1 MADDSASSLEL
12 TWKSVGVPIK
22 RCEFIRA
29 RKKFIN
35 ISNVELEDLIS
46 SVLSSLPVEDKN
58 FIENNISPTL
68 METLTGK
75 IEDKTEYLW
84 NLIKLIM
91 YNYKKYKLQ
100 FYEAVKD
107 ADLAKVLFLEKKLF
121 FHYEALRNIKK
132 RLIGGKDL
140 MYIDMPEYMCF

>member
-1 MADDSASSLEL
+1 
-12 TWKSVGVPIK
+12 
-22 RCEFIRA
+22 
-29 RKKFIN
+29 
-35 ISNVELEDLIS
+35 IS